1 MFTKFNSTF
10 KLNRMRNR
18 FSATTTQQL
27 TEQVR
32 ALRKAQ
38 GKTQTDVARMLGVST
53 ARVATIEKDV
63 GRLSTHNLL
72 KLLQLLG
79 AQLEINI
86 DSDVGAQ
93 TLPQRPQSSS
103 VATRHRTPRRELGG
117 EW

>member
-1 MFTKFNSTF
+1 
-10 KLNRMRNR
+10 MRNR
-18 FSATTTQQL
+18 FSAVTTQQL

-38 GKTQTDVARMLGVST
+38 GKTQTDIAKMLGVST

-63 GRLSTHNLL
+63 GRLSTRNLL

-79 AQLEINI
+79 ARLEV
-86 DSDVGAQ
+86 STSAGAEAQ
-93 TLPQRPQSSS
+93 TDGETSAHA
-103 VATRHRTPRRELGG
+103 VGTRLGKPRNPAG

>member
-1 MFTKFNSTF
+1 
-10 KLNRMRNR
+10 MRDK
-18 FSATTTQQL
+18 FSAVTTQQL

-38 GKTQTDVARMLGVST
+38 GKTQTDIARMLGVST

-63 GRLSTHNLL
+63 GRLSTRNLL

-79 AQLEINI
+79 ARLEVHTSAGV
-86 DSDVGAQ
+86 DAQ
-93 TLPQRPQSSS
+93 TDVETSTHA
-103 VATRHRTPRRELGG
+103 VETRLRKPRNPTG

>member
-1 MFTKFNSTF
+1 
-10 KLNRMRNR
+10 MRNN
-18 FSATTTQQL
+18 FSAFTTQQL

-38 GKTQTDVARMLGVST
+38 GKTQTDIARMLGVST

-63 GRLSTHNLL
+63 GRLSTRNLL

-79 AQLEINI
+79 ARVEVHTSAGVEPPI
-86 DSDVGAQ
+86 DGETSTPTVK
-93 TLPQRPQSSS
+93 
-103 VATRHRTPRRELGG
+103 TRLRTPRHPAG